1 MSSSATNSS
10 SGTEDWT
17 IQRIL
22 EWTTGFLRQKG
33 IESPRVE
40 AELLLAHA
48 RKCPRI
54 RLYMDFNSVLSD
66 AERAAMRELVQRR
79 AKREPIAWIIGS
91 REFYG
96 RSFEVGPAVL
106 IPRPETETLV
116 DVCLE
121 LLNKTEPVRIIEV
134 GAGSGCIS
142 ISLALQRPDSTF
154 AASDISE
161 PALEIARRNAQK
173 HNVAERIQFVAGS
186 ALQPF
191 LDQPRSWDAIVSNP
205 PYIRDDEKDS
215 LAPEIRDHEP
225 PHALFAGTDGLD
237 VVRLILAHAA
247 RLLKPGGFIALELDP
262 AQCSTAC
269 QLLLDAGFTETRIH
283 TDLAGLSRVV
293 SAKLPIAN

>member
-1 MSSSATNSS
+1 MPSTAHNATSDTD
-10 SGTEDWT
+10 GWT

-22 EWTTGFLRQKG
+22 EWTTGFLKQKG

-54 RLYMDFNSVLSD
+54 RLYTDFNSILPET
-66 AERAAMRELVQRR
+66 ERAAMRELVQRR
-79 AKREPIAWIIGS
+79 AKREPLAYIIGS

-106 IPRPETETLV
+106 VPRPETETLV

-121 LLNKTEPVRIIEV
+121 LLPQSVPVQLIEV
-134 GAGSGCIS
+134 GVGSGCVS
-142 ISLALQRPDSTF
+142 ISLALQRHNASL
-154 AASDISE
+154 AASDISDA
-161 PALEIARRNAQK
+161 ALEIAGRNAQK
-173 HNVAERIQFVAGS
+173 HSVADRIRFASGS

-191 LDQPRSWDAIVSNP
+191 LAEPQRWDAIVSNP

-225 PHALFAGTDGLD
+225 AHALFAGADGLA
-237 VVRLILAHAA
+237 VVRLILEHAPT
-247 RLLKPGGFIALELDP
+247 LLKPGGFIALELDP
-262 AQCSTAC
+262 AQCPVVS
-269 QLLLDAGFTETRIH
+269 QLLLDSGFSDAKIH
-283 TDLAGLSRVV
+283 PDLAGLSRVV
-293 SAKLPIAN
+293 SARFHHSA

>member
-1 MSSSATNSS
+1 MSTSAPNATSETD
-10 SGTEDWT
+10 GWT

-54 RLYMDFNSVLSD
+54 RLYTDFNSILPD
-66 AERAAMRELVQRR
+66 TERAIMRELVQRR
-79 AKREPIAWIIGS
+79 AKREPLAYIIGS

-121 LLNKTEPVRIIEV
+121 LLPQSVPVRLIEV
-134 GAGSGCIS
+134 GVGSGCVS
-142 ISLALQRPDSTF
+142 ISLALQRPNASL
-154 AASDISE
+154 AASDISDT
-161 PALEIARRNAQK
+161 ALEIARRNAQK
-173 HNVAERIQFVAGS
+173 HGVADRLQLASGS

-191 LDQPRSWDAIVSNP
+191 LTEPQQWDAIVSNP

-215 LAPEIRDHEP
+215 LAPEIREHEP
-225 PHALFAGTDGLD
+225 AHALFAGSDGLA
-237 VVRLILAHAA
+237 VVRLILEHAA
-247 RLLKPGGFIALELDP
+247 SLLKPGGFIALELDP
-262 AQCSTAC
+262 AQCPTVS
-269 QLLLDAGFTETRIH
+269 QLLLQSGFSDPRTH
-283 TDLAGLSRVV
+283 SDLAGQGRVV
-293 SAKLPIAN
+293 SARLQHRT

>member
-1 MSSSATNSS
+1 MSSAAASSNSDTD
-10 SGTEDWT
+10 GWT
-17 IQRIL
+17 VQRIL

-40 AELLLAHA
+40 AELLLAFA

-54 RLYMDFNSVLSD
+54 RLYTDFQTLLTEH
-66 AERAAMRELVQRR
+66 ERSTMRELVQRR
-79 AKREPIAWIIGS
+79 ARREPLAYLIGA

-121 LLNKTEPVRIIEV
+121 LIPQSTPTRICEV

-142 ISLALQRPDSTF
+142 ISLALQRTATVI

-161 PALEIARRNAQK
+161 QALQIAQRNAQK
-173 HNVAERIQFVAGS
+173 HGVTERIRFALGS

-191 LDQPRSWDAIVSNP
+191 LNDPELLDGIVSNP

-225 PHALFAGTDGLD
+225 PQALYAGTDGLD
-237 VVRLILAHAA
+237 VVRLILNHAPQK
-247 RLLKPGGFIALELDP
+247 LKSGGFIAFELDP
-262 AQCSTAC
+262 SQCPLVC
-269 QLLLDAGFTETRIH
+269 QLLLNCGCSDIQTH
-283 TDLAGLSRVV
+283 TDLAGLNRVV
-293 SAKLPIAN
+293 SARFQPAA